1 MRIRTLHFLFLILLI
16 CLCISLFYLQ
26 IVKGPEYKDL
36 SYKNSIRLLSI
47 KAPRGVIY
55 DRRGEVM
62 VDNTLAFGVFIVP
75 QEVSDLDAEIK
86 KLAEIL
92 GVSESLL
99 KRSYKRNYHAP
110 FAPCEVMRSVSKR
123 DAILIEESRLDMP
136 GVLVKEFPL
145 RRHASKEAFAH
156 VVGYVAEINKFELE
170 TLKSYGYN
178 VKDMIGKDGVEK
190 IADATLRGKNGGMQV
205 QVDNRGRQVKIMS
218 FKKAEKGKDITLTI
232 DAGLQD
238 FVWKAMKGKKG
249 AAVFMDSSSGEILAM
264 VSSPSY
270 DATSSVAGLLN
281 DEDFP
286 LLNRAIMGQ
295 YPPGSLFKVVVA
307 LAALETGKITP
318 TTTFVCSGRLNVG
331 NGRFHC
337 WNRDGHGPMEL
348 RKAITQSCNV
358 FFYNT
363 GLLLGVDEIS
373 DYAKRFGF
381 GKRTGIDLFGE
392 IKGFVPTRQW
402 KKTEKGEGW
411 YAGDTANLSIGQG
424 YLLVTPLQVARM
436 MACVANG
443 GDLLEPH
450 VLKKDS
456 KNKKALKIRQENLR
470 FVRKALRGVV
480 EDDRGTGFRAW
491 SSAVSIAGK
500 TGTSQPGGSRKTH
513 AWFSGFAPAEES
525 EIGFVVFLEHG
536 GSGGDA
542 AAVIARKAIEYWH
555 SHR

>member
-1 MRIRTLHFLFLILLI
+1 M
-16 CLCISLFYLQ
+16 
-26 IVKGPEYKDL
+26 
-36 SYKNSIRLLSI
+36 SI
-47 KAPRGVIY
+47 KAPRGVMY
-55 DRRGEVM
+55 DRRGKVM

-75 QEVSDLDAEIK
+75 QEVSDLDEEIRR
-86 KLAEIL
+86 LAKIL

-99 KRSYKRNYHAP
+99 KRNYNRNYQAP

-123 DAILIEESRLDMP
+123 EAILIEESSLDMP

-145 RRHASKEAFAH
+145 RRHAAKEAFAH
-156 VVGYVAEINKFELE
+156 VAGYVAEINKFELE

-205 QVDNRGRQVKIMS
+205 QVDNRGRQVKVIS

-238 FVWKAMKGKKG
+238 FVWNAMKGKKG

-270 DATSSVAGLLN
+270 DATGSVADLL
-281 DEDFP
+281 DDGDFP

-307 LAALETGKITP
+307 LAGLETGKITP
-318 TTTFVCSGRLNVG
+318 ATTFVCNGRLNVG

-337 WNRDGHGPMEL
+337 WNRDGHGPMDL
-348 RKAITQSCNV
+348 KKAIAQSCNI

-373 DYAKRFGF
+373 DYAKRLGF
-381 GKRTGIDLFGE
+381 GKKTGIDIFGE
-392 IKGFVPTRQW
+392 IEGFVPTRQW
-402 KKTEKGEGW
+402 KKIERGEEW
-411 YAGDTANLSIGQG
+411 YAGDTANFSIGQG

-436 MACVANG
+436 MACVANN
-443 GDLLEPH
+443 GDLVEPH

-456 KNKKALKIRQENLR
+456 KTKRAIKIRQENLR
-470 FVRKALRGVV
+470 IVREALLGVV
-480 EDDRGTGFRAW
+480 EGERGTGFRAW

-513 AWFSGFAPAEES
+513 AWFSGFAPAKEP
-525 EIGFVVFLEHG
+525 EISFVVFLEHG
-536 GSGGDA
+536 GSGGDV
-542 AAVIARKAIEYWH
+542 AAVIARKAVEYWH
-555 SHR
+555 AHR